1 VVPEGTGK
9 MLDLIE
15 QNAVDIAI
23 TVADGFIAGKGKGR
37 NIQMCGT
44 WVHSPLVWAI
54 AGPSVSAPNNKKF
67 TTFEELK
74 DFKLNK
80 NESIEFGISRMG
92 SGSHTMAHYLA
103 KLSAIPTASL
113 DFEVLNDF
121 PNLIKGN
128 CLQLPILITLH
139 KD

>member
-1 VVPEGTGK
+1 
-9 MLDLIE
+9 
-15 QNAVDIAI
+15 
-23 TVADGFIAGKGKGR
+23 
-37 NIQMCGT
+37 
-44 WVHSPLVWAI
+44 
-54 AGPSVSAPNNKKF
+54 VSAPNNKKF